1 MAYVT
6 PKDFS
11 QDPGILEKVMK
22 TLGGDLEL
30 TWMENIRERLSA
42 RPSHATR
49 GLTLDDINR
58 GGYGP
63 DRIPELVRH
72 NFSMAPRGAIL
83 PPGLPSLGYRIN
95 RKSEVWSDLAP
106 RIYEE
111 GKSRRW
117 APSRDVPWSALDESG
132 LSEAEELAWRQLAT
146 TLCSIG
152 LVAADV
158 PARWVWLTNQEFHEV
173 KYLLCLQMI
182 DATRLAEAFRKR
194 ALYATGSLGTD
205 FRELGELLKM
215 VFESGSYP
223 CASASMNLLLFSWV
237 QGLCRQLGWTARN
250 AADTFLAGRAAQ
262 DATRFIAYGVDH
274 VRSLLRVR
282 PAERETLNGH
292 LDLLENGLAGLLG
305 AREFFEPLALLSG
318 GPRGAAD
325 FTARTWREYRERCEA
340 AGLGDRSDR
349 SPIPH
354 LLELLREPGDEQ

>member
-11 QDPGILEKVMK
+11 TDPEILGKVLR
-22 TLGGDLEL
+22 TLGGDLDL
-30 TWMENIRERLSA
+30 AWMANVGERLSA
-42 RPSHATR
+42 RPSQATR

-95 RKSEVWSDLAP
+95 RKSEVWSDLATV
-106 RIYEE
+106 IYEE

-117 APSRDVPWSALDESG
+117 APARDVPWSALDQSG
-132 LSEAEELAWRQLAT
+132 LSEREELAWRQLAT

-158 PARWVWLTNQEFHEV
+158 PARWVWLVNQEFHEV

-182 DATRLAEAFRKR
+182 DATRMAEAFRKR
-194 ALYATGSLGTD
+194 ALYASGSLGTD

-215 VFESGSYP
+215 VFESGTYP
-223 CASASMNLLLFSWV
+223 SASASMNLLLFSWV
-237 QGLCRQLGWTARN
+237 QALCRHLGWAARN
-250 AADTFLAGRAAQ
+250 AADAVLAGRAAQ
-262 DATRFIAYGVDH
+262 DATRFVAYGVDH

-282 PAERETLNGH
+282 PGERDALAGH
-292 LDLLENGLAGLLG
+292 LDLVENGLVGLLG
-305 AREFFEPLALLSG
+305 AREVFEPLALLSG
-318 GPRGAAD
+318 GPARVAD
-325 FTARTWREYRERCEA
+325 LYARTWREYRERCEV
-340 AGLGDRSDR
+340 AGLGDRAEG

-354 LLELLREPGDEQ
+354 LLELLRDPEETR